1 MVYHRLASLNK
12 NEKYDSSNFYF
23 KLKLIKGKF
32 FFRKL
37 FEFLLKKKLI
47 KGKIDFF
54 FGKFFSTNLHYY
66 SIIYFSNYQIVPAVK
81 CAEKKGCE
89 YKIQIV
95 NEIDDL
101 RYAKV
106 SYGKNIHKFY
116 DNLNS
121 NSTKLCYAFNVDDEN
136 INSIKIEL
144 NSMYFI

>member
-1 MVYHRLASLNK
+1 MVYHRLASINK

-23 KLKLIKGKF
+23 KL
-32 FFRKL
+32 
-37 FEFLLKKKLI
+37 KLI